1 MKHLKYILSTSFILA
16 FNSVWAFAITYPAIS
31 SFLYGNTAVNAPPEK
46 AFVKGEGYPYRLL
59 LPRNFDLH
67 RKYPVIIFLHGGG
80 ETGSDNE
87 RQLTAGRNSANGG
100 LSLVSTAD
108 PDTQTNYPCIFAAPQ
123 MPVNNWYNAGSVQ
136 AVKDLINIIKTQY
149 PDAVDVDRICL
160 TGLSSG
166 GMGSWNIPPQI
177 TPNPFSCIVPMS
189 AFSIYPDTTPKM
201 PIWTFH
207 AVNDP
212 VESIYR
218 GNRRPGQLG
227 TDVIV
232 PLLRG
237 KGYSIIYTRYN
248 TGGHNI
254 WITAYQ
260 HPLLLPWMFAQ
271 RLGQPMQG
279 VPGLSI
285 EGSSVDANKLT
296 LWGNVT
302 EKAGFTRVGW
312 ATSSVGRTPQK
323 TDGVADGST
332 SFVSASS
339 MFDASFVGQRLGI
352 PNRNADQGIVYY
364 DITAVSNPTTVTLS
378 ANVREGTYPFMVCP
392 FGTMENPMPG
402 SGVFSPQWKLA
413 QIPIPDKTRQ
423 VQVIAEGPTGIEA
436 YGGLM
441 TINQM
446 FTIGDAA
453 APPQGAAGQ
462 RGGSTPS
469 APSAGT
475 SPPVGAAREHN
486 FARWERDIAAF
497 EAADRANPPPKG
509 AVLFVGAST
518 ITLWKSLAQDFPDH
532 QVINRG
538 FGGSE
543 IVDSTHFADR
553 IIIPYEPRTIF
564 LRSGS
569 NEISAGKSPQQVL
582 ADFEAF
588 VAKIRE
594 KLPETEIVYISI
606 NPIPSR
612 WSQNQKNQVANQ
624 LIREAAEKLPKVKF
638 LDIWDISITV
648 DGKPRED
655 LFGRDRLHFNEQ
667 GYKLLAERVGPFM
680 PPSK

>member
-1 MKHLKYILSTSFILA
+1 M
-16 FNSVWAFAITYPAIS
+16 
-31 SFLYGNTAVNAPPEK
+31 
-46 AFVKGEGYPYRLL
+46 
-59 LPRNFDLH
+59 
-67 RKYPVIIFLHGGG
+67 
-80 ETGSDNE
+80 
-87 RQLTAGRNSANGG
+87 TAGRNSANGG
-100 LSLVSTAD
+100 LALVSTAD
-108 PDTQTNYPCIFAAPQ
+108 PDNQANFPCIFAAPQ

-177 TPNPFSCIVPMS
+177 TPNPFSCIIPMS

-271 RLGQPMQG
+271 RRGQPMQG

-285 EGSSVDANKLT
+285 DGSSFENNKLT
-296 LWGNVT
+296 LWGKVSEN
-302 EKAGFTRVGW
+302 AGFTRVGW
-312 ATSSVGRTPQK
+312 ATSNVDRMPQK
-323 TDGVADGST
+323 IDGVADGSANLA
-332 SFVSASS
+332 SASS
-339 MFDASFVGQRLGI
+339 MFDAGFIGQRLGI
-352 PNRNADQGIVYY
+352 PSRSADQGIVYY
-364 DITAVSNPTTVTLS
+364 DITAVSNPTTVKLS
-378 ANVREGTYPFMVCP
+378 GNVREGTYPFMVCP

-402 SGVFSPQWKLA
+402 GGASSPQWKLT
-413 QIPIPDKTRQ
+413 QIPIPDKTKQ
-423 VQVIAEGPTGIEA
+423 VQVIAEGPTGSEG

-441 TINQM
+441 TVNQT
-446 FTIGDAA
+446 FTVADATGPA
-453 APPQGAAGQ
+453 QGATGQ
-462 RGGSTPS
+462 GTGATPS
-469 APSAGT
+469 VPAADNRPAPGVAT
-475 SPPVGAAREHN
+475 DHN
-486 FARWERDIAAF
+486 FARWKRDIAAF
-497 EAADRANPPPKG
+497 ETADRANPPPKG

-518 ITLWKSLAQDFPDH
+518 ITMWKSLATDFPEYK
-532 QVINRG
+532 VINRG

-553 IIIPYEPRTIF
+553 IIFPYQPKMIF

-569 NEISAGKSPQQVL
+569 NEISAGKAPQQVL

-588 VAKIRE
+588 IAKVRE
-594 KLPETEIVYISI
+594 KLPNAQIVYISI

-612 WSQNQKNQVANQ
+612 WSQNSQNQQANQ
-624 LIREAAEKLPKVKF
+624 LIRQSAEKLPNVKF
-638 LDIWDISITV
+638 LDIWDISITA
-648 DGKPRED
+648 DGRPRED
-655 LFGRDRLHFNEQ
+655 LFGPDRLHFNEQ
-667 GYKLLAERVGPFM
+667 GYKLLAERVRTAM
-680 PPSK
+680 PPLK